1 MKLSDLKI
9 GARLAAGIGLL
20 LVLMLVVAGVA
31 LTKMV
36 SLRGAT
42 TEIASNWLPSVS
54 MAQSLNTSTSNFRLA
69 EVASLRATDED
80 AINKAEKG
88 MSAALSEIAKDS
100 KGVAALLVTDEEK
113 KLFQQFEQKW
123 SAYMTTHAQIKEY
136 VKANTIRDARA
147 LFDGASSSQFDEAS
161 AALDAIVAFN
171 EKGAE
176 TARAAAET
184 AFSDAKLTLGAAVV
198 VALVLAVLMGR
209 WLITSITGPLQ
220 AAVKVA
226 DAVAD
231 GDLSSNV
238 PQGGND
244 EAGQMLQS
252 LARMQERL
260 AQTVGSVRVN
270 AEQVATASGE
280 IAMGNA
286 DLSQRTEEQA
296 SALQQTSATMNQLGS
311 TVRGN
316 ADSARQADQLASSAS
331 TAARNGGA
339 VVAQVVSTM
348 QGISESSRRIADINS
363 VIDGIAF
370 QTNILALN
378 AAVEAARAGE
388 QGRGFAVVASEV
400 RSLAQRSAD
409 AAKEIKT
416 LITRS
421 VEQVE
426 TGEQQVSA
434 AGAAMDSLVQSI
446 QRVTDIVAEISV
458 ASKEQ
463 ADGVQQVEQAVQQMD
478 NVTQQNAALVE
489 QSAAAAESLRQQ
501 AQALVAS
508 VAGFKLGGGT
518 AQKPA
523 QNTTHKTT
531 HKTTHSTAHNKPHA
545 TPHATPHAST
555 QGRTSGSAPTP
566 ARRPGAP
573 TAAKAASASPSKT
586 TPSPAPAPVSDE
598 WESF

>member
-9 GARLAAGIGLL
+9 GARLTAGIALL
-20 LVLMLVVAGVA
+20 LILMLIVAGAA
-31 LTKMV
+31 LSKMT
-36 SLRGAT
+36 SLRNAT

-54 MAQSLNTSTSNFRLA
+54 MAHSLNGAASDFRLS

-88 MSAALSEIAKDS
+88 MSTALAAIAENS
-100 KGVAALLVTDEEK
+100 KGIEALLSSDEEK
-113 KLFQQFEQKW
+113 KLFQQFQQKW
-123 SAYMTTHAQIKEY
+123 AAYMVTHGQIKEY
-136 VKANTIRDARA
+136 VKANAIRDARA
-147 LFDGASSSQFDEAS
+147 LFDGASSGQFDEAS
-161 AALDAIVAFN
+161 AALDAITSYN

-176 TARAAAET
+176 AAREEAEV
-184 AFSDAKLTLGAAVV
+184 AFSDAKVTLGAVV
-198 VALVLAVLMGR
+198 AAALVLAVVMGR

-231 GDLSSNV
+231 GDLSSTV

-244 EAGQMLQS
+244 EAGHMLQS

-260 AQTVGSVRVN
+260 AQTVGSVRLN

-316 ADSARQADQLASSAS
+316 ADSARQADQLAASAS
-331 TAARNGGA
+331 AAARNGGA

-463 ADGVQQVEQAVQQMD
+463 ADGVQQVEQAVHQMD

-489 QSAAAAESLRQQ
+489 ESAAAAESLRQQ
-501 AQALVAS
+501 AQALVTS
-508 VAGFKLGGGT
+508 VAGFKLS
-518 AQKPA
+518 ASA
-523 QNTTHKTT
+523 
-531 HKTTHSTAHNKPHA
+531 AHTVSKAPA
-545 TPHATPHAST
+545 TPKRRPSAATAPSSAAHRAPAPKAAAAPSPKA
-555 QGRTSGSAPTP
+555 APTP
-566 ARRPGAP
+566 AP
-573 TAAKAASASPSKT
+573 T
-586 TPSPAPAPVSDE
+586 PAPAPVSDE